1 VSRLLV
7 LTAMD
12 LEGRALARELGL
24 ARRPSSPFPR
34 FAGGRIEVVPVGL
47 RASRVEARWLV
58 DGAPALVVSAG
69 TCGALSPVLGEPGA
83 LVVPREVLTLSGA
96 RLAVDPAGHARALAA
111 AARAGLAAAVDPLLT
126 ADAIVESP
134 EAKAALARETGAV
147 AVDME
152 SAAILAAAARRGVPA
167 VVVRAV
173 SDTAAQRVPREL
185 GDLVDDEGRT
195 RPGRAAAL
203 VLRRPALIGRALA
216 LQRGAAV
223 ALKAVA
229 RVLAEI
235 AEGEA

>member
-12 LEGRALARELGL
+12 LEARALARELGL

-47 RASRVEARWLV
+47 RASRLEARWLA

-69 TCGALSPVLGEPGA
+69 TCGALSPVLAGPGA
-83 LVVPREVLTLSGA
+83 LVLPREVLTLSGA
-96 RLAVDPAGHARALAA
+96 RLAVDPAGHARAMAA
-111 AARAGLAAAVDPLLT
+111 AARAGRAATVEPLLT
-126 ADAIVESP
+126 ASAIVESP
-134 EAKAALARETGAV
+134 EAKAALRRDTGAV

-195 RPGRAAAL
+195 RPGRVAAL

-216 LQRGAAV
+216 LRRGAAV
-223 ALKAVA
+223 ALTAVA
-229 RVLAEI
+229 QVLAEI
-235 AEGEA
+235 AEGEV